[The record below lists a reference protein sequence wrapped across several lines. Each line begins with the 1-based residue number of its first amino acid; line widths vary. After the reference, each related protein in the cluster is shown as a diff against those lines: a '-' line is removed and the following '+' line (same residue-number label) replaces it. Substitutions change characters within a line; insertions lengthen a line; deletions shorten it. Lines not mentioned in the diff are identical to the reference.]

1 MGSSLQQNNQS
12 SDGIAHIVQL
22 SDCHLGGDRS
32 FTLAGINTFHSFSH
46 TLSEVEGRDP
56 TPDLVAVTG
65 DIASDGNQQTYQ
77 LFFEAMVGSQ
87 LPYAWLPGNH
97 DDFSLMKTSA
107 LPSFKRLVELEHWVA
122 IFLVSAVPGRV
133 YGELAEAELKELAEL
148 LALHEDKN
156 VVLFI
161 HHPPTPVGC
170 KWLDQQSIVNSD
182 KLAELMAPYKN
193 VRAIFSGHVH
203 QENESD
209 WQGVPVYSTPSSCFQ
224 FASNSDTFELS
235 DLPPG
240 YRWIDLYPDGRIET
254 GVERLSYDMQMM
266 DRSCLGY

>member
-1 MGSSLQQNNQS
+1 MQQNNQS
-12 SDGIAHIVQL
+12 SDGVTRIVQL
-22 SDCHLGGDRS
+22 SDCHLGGDQS

-46 TLSEVEGRDP
+46 TMSEVEGSHP
-56 TPDLVAVTG
+56 TPDLIAVTG
-65 DIASDGNQQTYQ
+65 DIASDGNQQAYQ
-77 LFFEAMVGSQ
+77 LFSKVMVESQ

-107 LPSFKRLVELEHWVA
+107 LQPFARLVELENWIA
-122 IFLVSAVPGRV
+122 IFLVSAVPGKV
-133 YGELAEAELKELAEL
+133 HGELAKAELEELDEL
-148 LALHEDKN
+148 LTQHEDKN
-156 VVLFI
+156 VLLFV

-182 KLAELMAPYKN
+182 NLAELLASYKS

-203 QENESD
+203 QENEAD

-224 FASNSDTFELS
+224 FASNCDTFELS

-254 GVERLSYDMQMM
+254 GVERLSYDMQAV